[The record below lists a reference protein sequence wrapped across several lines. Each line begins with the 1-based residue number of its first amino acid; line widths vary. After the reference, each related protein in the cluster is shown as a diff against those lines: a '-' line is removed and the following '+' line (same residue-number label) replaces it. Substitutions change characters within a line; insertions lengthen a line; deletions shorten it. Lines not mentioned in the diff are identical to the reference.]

1 MQFEGIYGLKTELK
15 YPFKD
20 WGGGG
25 TLGRSDRSD
34 QVGQGVVGAWSI

>member
-25 TLGRSDRSD
+25 GLWAGAIEATKWGR
-34 QVGQGVVGAWSI
+34 VW